1 MILLGLTLL
10 LVGAG
15 VSTITF
21 LATSNQTER
30 IHISASGFARD
41 ASALELSLLG
51 AAAAFILCAG
61 WAYIAAAA
69 RRRARLRR
77 EDEEDDRLDELER
90 NHAEVLAEKD
100 RQLDQAAQR
109 ELDLSHQLRELQ
121 VREAELQI
129 RARELSVRET
139 QWQDRLGNF
148 DTDVSMP
155 RLEGAWDT
163 AGREGREPAESSA
176 WDDTPSRP
184 FLRRRRAG
192 A

>member
-21 LATSNQTER
+21 LATSNQPER

-77 EDEEDDRLDELER
+77 EDEEDDRLDELDR
-90 NHAEVLAEKD
+90 AHAEAIAEKD
-100 RQLDQAAQR
+100 RQLTQAALR
-109 ELDLSHQLRELQ
+109 EQELTHVIRELQ
-121 VREAELQI
+121 VREAELEI
-129 RARELSVRET
+129 RARELSQREDQWHDRVR
-139 QWQDRLGNF
+139 GF
-148 DTDVSMP
+148 DTDVSMQRVDSGTWDSP
-155 RLEGAWDT
+155 AWED
-163 AGREGREPAESSA
+163 A
-176 WDDTPSRP
+176 PSRP
-184 FLRRRRAG
+184 LPRRRRTG